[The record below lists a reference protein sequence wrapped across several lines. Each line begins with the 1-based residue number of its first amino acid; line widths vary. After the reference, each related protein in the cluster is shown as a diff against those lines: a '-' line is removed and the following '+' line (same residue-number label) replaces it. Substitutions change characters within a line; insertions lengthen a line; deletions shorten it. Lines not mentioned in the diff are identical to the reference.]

1 MADKKRYLDRAGVST
16 LWSRIATEIK
26 KEETRAK
33 GVEEGLRTDLGTT
46 QTNLTNLTNF
56 VGVLP
61 EGRTEASVIAY
72 IDEKAKETLA
82 AASGNSSETA
92 ASVKKQLDEHV
103 EKANGRLNTLEA
115 GVADLTP
122 RVETLETAVN
132 TTIPGQLS
140 EITGDIADN
149 VAAIAK
155 NVEDIGKNATAIKAN
170 ADAIAVLNGDVET
183 TGSVANTATAIAAAK
198 VAEIVAGAD
207 ASYDTL
213 KEIADWILNDT
224 TGAADMAN
232 DIKALQAMMDGVD
245 TTVVAEIEAAIA
257 EALKVDG
264 ADKYALASDLSALAD
279 RVKAVEDAN
288 YQNAEQVGSAIDAKI
303 AALKL
308 AETYDAFGS
317 AAAAESA
324 AKVHA
329 EEKATAAETA
339 AKAYADG
346 LAVNYATAAQG
357 AKADTAVQAV
367 VTGETNGTIKVD
379 GTEVAVK
386 GLGSAAFV
394 ETSAFDAAGSA
405 AAAKAWV
412 IEQDYA
418 TEAYSDANLAAAK
431 TYSDGNLVAAKDYS
445 DELHAKIM
453 SLSTEEIDAAIAEA
467 VANAQG

>member
-16 LWSRIATEIK
+16 LWSRIAQEIK

-33 GVEEGLRTDLGTT
+33 LAEEANAAAAKKAQDEVDALEL
-46 QTNLTNLTNF
+46 F

-72 IDEKAKETLA
+72 IDKKAEETLA
-82 AASGNSSETA
+82 AASGNSTETA
-92 ASVKKQLDEHV
+92 ASVKQQLDSYKTE
-103 EKANGRLNTLEA
+103 ANGRLDTLEA
-115 GVADLTP
+115 GVANVTP

-132 TTIPGQLS
+132 TTLPGQ
-140 EITGDIADN
+140 IADVAED
-149 VAAIAK
+149 VAA
-155 NVEDIGKNATAIKAN
+155 NVEAITKNAKDIGKNAEAIKAN
-170 ADAIAVLNGDVET
+170 ADAIAVLNGDAET
-183 TGSVANTATAIAAAK
+183 TGSVANTATTIAAAK
-198 VAEIVAGAD
+198 VAEIVAGAN

-232 DIKALQAMMDGVD
+232 DIKALQDMMVGVD
-245 TTVVAEIEAAIA
+245 TTVVAEIEAAIN
-257 EALKVDG
+257 EALKTEG

-324 AKVHA
+324 AKAHA
-329 EEKATAAETA
+329 EEKATAAENA
-339 AKAYADG
+339 AKGYADS

-357 AKADTAVQAV
+357 AKADTAVQTV

-394 ETSAFDAAGSA
+394 ETSAFDVAGSA

-431 TYSDGNLVAAKDYS
+431 TYSDGNLAAAKTYS
-445 DELHAKIM
+445 DELYAKIIP
-453 SLSTEEIDAAIAEA
+453 LSTEEIDAAIAEA
-467 VANAQG
+467 ITNAQG